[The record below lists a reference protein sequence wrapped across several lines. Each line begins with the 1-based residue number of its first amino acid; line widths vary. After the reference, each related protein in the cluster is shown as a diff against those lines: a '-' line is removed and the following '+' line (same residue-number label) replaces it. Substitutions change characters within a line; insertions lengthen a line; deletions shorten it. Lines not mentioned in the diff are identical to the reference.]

1 MDTITVERTAAVS
14 ATLARVR
21 KIVGEAG
28 ANRESLERVR
38 AELITLAQQR
48 GLFPDSHFPPPGDS
62 EEATLYRVTEDA
74 DGLTM
79 SMRFTGRRTVVET
92 APHPSVR

>member
-1 MDTITVERTAAVS
+1 MDTITADRTAAVS

-48 GLFPDSHFPPPGDS
+48 GLLWVDHARIQP
-62 EEATLYRVTEDA
+62 TEKGFDFLSDLQA
-74 DGLTM
+74 LFLPEST
-79 SMRFTGRRTVVET
+79 S
-92 APHPSVR
+92 